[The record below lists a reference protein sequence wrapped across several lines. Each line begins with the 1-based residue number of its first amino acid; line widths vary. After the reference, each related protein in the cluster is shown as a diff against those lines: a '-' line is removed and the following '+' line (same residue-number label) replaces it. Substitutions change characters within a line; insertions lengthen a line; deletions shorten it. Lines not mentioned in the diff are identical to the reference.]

1 MYIKEYKEGAD
12 VVRLDVSYSLGI
24 DSKRYLAVAKG
35 IDIDSNPKDMGETGG
50 GFLLYGLSDSFIEEF
65 EEGSWSVNGFIHD
78 YGDFFLR
85 NDSELEIFWRLFP
98 RSIKE
103 HLLPWIEQ
111 VQTPEQLHSLLP
123 PLWAD
128 DPVVRLALLGE
139 EPPAPTGV
147 ASRCRVMGRFG
158 AITAVKG
165 VSGSALTDLLTTVL
179 AERGVSLEADD
190 DGDVEVTDYRSLTDE
205 ELAEAD
211 RQFAAPQTEQED
223 EDERETNTAL

>member
-1 MYIKEYKEGAD
+1 MISKKDFIKHFFASELWGWMQDGGFVQGKGCWLAYRSRGDLLDVLELHLVEHKEGREIF
-12 VVRLDVSYSLGI
+12 RLDVSYALAVE
-24 DSKRYLAVAKG
+24 SKQYLALARNV
-35 IDIDSNPKDMGETGG
+35 DIDESLHDIGKREVGY
-50 GFLLYGLSDSFIEEF
+50 LKCGLSDSFIEEF

-103 HLLPWIEQ
+103 HLLPWIEK
-111 VQTPEQLHSLLP
+111 VQTPEQLHALLP

-165 VSGSALTDLLTTVL
+165 
-179 AERGVSLEADD
+179 
-190 DGDVEVTDYRSLTDE
+190 
-205 ELAEAD
+205 
-211 RQFAAPQTEQED
+211 
-223 EDERETNTAL
+223 